1 MCNVSPY
8 SLAQVATRFRV
19 ALNKRVST
27 LGIVLPLAPLCTGGK
42 LKISRLTALGAVVGA
57 AALVLAGCSAPQES
71 EIVENTSLSVAQ
83 NASFVGYNTQTSN
96 GNSTYNSNITYMT
109 TSQFNYYDNTPKLIR
124 NTKFGTYKKISD
136 DPLTIK
142 YTVNKDVKWSD
153 GSKVDGADLLLSWA
167 ANISKFNTVK
177 PKTDADGNITNQDE
191 IDKGVFFDSVNAGGG
206 LDQVEATPKISDDGQ
221 SLTLVYA
228 KPFVDWEVNFT
239 VGVPA
244 HVTYDLAF
252 PDKKLSATKA
262 KAAVIKAIQDND
274 TSVLGPLSKAW
285 TSGYD
290 QPSMPSNKAVFLSD
304 GAYTITNLVKDQ
316 YVTLTANKKFTWGPL
331 PKVQKI
337 TVRFIQ
343 DPLAQVQALQNG
355 EVGIINGQPTA
366 DTLSALA
373 AVKTATTKS
382 ANSAS
387 YEHVDL
393 TFNNKGP
400 FDPASYGGDAAK
412 ALAVRQAFLK
422 IIPRQEIV
430 DKLIKPLNPSAGLV
444 DSQTL
449 LPGYAGYDDMIKA
462 NGSSAYDTVD
472 VAGAKAL
479 LKQAGVTTPVKV
491 NFMYGKS
498 NTRRAN
504 EYQLIEASGKLA
516 GFDVVDAGNDDWPSK
531 LGDGTYDA
539 VLFAWQSTSLAVTAT
554 MAQWQAGAGNNLNG
568 YSNDAVNAAAT
579 ELNGTYD
586 KAKQLTLL
594 QDIEKNLWA
603 DAYGVTIF
611 QFPDVIAFNKKIK
624 NVSDAPLSPTVF
636 WNYYDWT
643 VPAKAK

>member
-1 MCNVSPY
+1 
-8 SLAQVATRFRV
+8 
-19 ALNKRVST
+19 
-27 LGIVLPLAPLCTGGK
+27 
-42 LKISRLTALGAVVGA
+42 LKISRLAALGAVVGA
-57 AALVLAGCSAPQES
+57 TALVLAGCSAPSQQS
-71 EIVENTSLSVAQ
+71 EIVENTSISAAQ

-109 TSQFNYYDNTPKLIR
+109 TSAFNYYDNSPKLIQ
-124 NTKFGTYKKISD
+124 NTKFGSYKKISD
-136 DPLTIK
+136 SPLTIK
-142 YTVNKDVKWSD
+142 YTINKGVKWSD
-153 GSKVDGADLLLSWA
+153 GSKVDAADMLLDWA
-167 ANISKFNTVK
+167 ANISKFNNVK
-177 PKTDADGNITNQDE
+177 PVTDAKGNVTNQAAVDA
-191 IDKGVFFDSVNAGGG
+191 GVFFDSVNAGGG
-206 LDQVEATPKISDDGQ
+206 LDFVTDTPKITDGGQ
-221 SLTLVYA
+221 SLTLVYS
-228 KPFVDWEVNFT
+228 KPYVDWEVNFG

-262 KAAVIKAIQDND
+262 KAAVIKAIQNND

-285 TSGYD
+285 STGYD
-290 QPSMPSNKAVFLSD
+290 APSMPTNKAVFLSD
-304 GAYTITNLVKDQ
+304 GPYTITDLVKDQ
-316 YVTLTANKKFTWGPL
+316 YVTLTANKKYTWGPL
-331 PKVQKI
+331 PHVQKL

-366 DTLSALA
+366 DTLTALA

-430 DKLIKPLNPSAGLV
+430 DKLIKPLNPKAVLV

-472 VAGAKAL
+472 IAGAKAL
-479 LKQAGVTTPVKV
+479 LAQAGVKTPVPV
-491 NFMYGKS
+491 QFMYGKS

-504 EYQLIEASGKLA
+504 EYQLIAASGKLA
-516 GFDVVDAGNDDWPSK
+516 GFNVIDAGNDDWPSK

-554 MAQWQAGAGNNLNG
+554 MPQWTKGAGNNLNG
-568 YSNDAVNAAAT
+568 YSNPDVDAAANT
-579 ELNGTYD
+579 LNGTYD

-594 QDIEKNLWA
+594 ETIEKDLYA

-611 QFPDVIAFNKKIK
+611 QFPDVIAYDNKIK

-636 WNYYDWT
+636 WNFYDWT
-643 VPAKAK
+643 TPAKKAK

>member
-1 MCNVSPY
+1 
-8 SLAQVATRFRV
+8 
-19 ALNKRVST
+19 
-27 LGIVLPLAPLCTGGK
+27 

-57 AALVLAGCSAPQES
+57 AALVLAGCAAPQAS
-71 EIVENTSLSVAQ
+71 EIVEGTSLTVAQ
-83 NASFVGYNTQTSN
+83 NASFVGYNTQTTN

-109 TSQFNYYDNTPKLIR
+109 TSTFNYYDNSPKLIK
-124 NTKFGTYKKISD
+124 NTKFGTYTKVSD
-136 DPLTIK
+136 DPLTVK

-153 GSKVDGADLLLSWA
+153 GTSVDAADMLLDWA

-177 PKTDADGNITNQDE
+177 PETDADGNITNQAA
-191 IDKGVFFDSVNAGGG
+191 IDAGVYFDSVNAGGG
-206 LDQVEATPKISDDGQ
+206 LDFVTDTPKISDDGQ
-221 SLTLVYA
+221 SVTLVYS
-228 KPFVDWEVNFT
+228 KPYVDWELAFT

-244 HVTYDLAF
+244 HETYKLAF
-252 PDKKLSATKA
+252 PDKKLSAAKA

-285 TSGYD
+285 TTGYD
-290 QPSMPSNKAVFLSD
+290 QPSMPTDKSIFLSD
-304 GAYTITNLVKDQ
+304 GPYIITDLVKDQ
-316 YVTLTANKKFTWGPL
+316 YVTLTPNKSYTWGPL

-387 YEHVDL
+387 YEHIDL

-400 FDPASYGGDAAK
+400 FDPATYGGDAAK

-430 DKLIKPLNPSAGLV
+430 DKLIKPLNPSAVLV

-449 LPGYAGYDDMIKA
+449 LPGYAGYDDIIKN
-462 NGSSAYDTVD
+462 NGSDVYDTVD
-472 VAGAKAL
+472 VDGAKAL
-479 LKQAGVTTPVKV
+479 LAQAGVKTPVDVK
-491 NFMYGKS
+491 FLYGKS

-504 EYQLIEASGKLA
+504 EYQLIAASGKLA
-516 GFDVVDAGNDDWPSK
+516 GFNVVDNGNDDWPAK

-539 VLFAWQSTSLAVTAT
+539 GLFAWQSTSLAVTAT
-554 MAQWQAGAGNNLNG
+554 MPQWQTGAGNNLNG
-568 YSNDAVNAAAT
+568 YTNPDVDAAVT
-579 ELNGTYD
+579 TLNGEYD
-586 KAKQLTLL
+586 KSKQLALL
-594 QDIEKNLWA
+594 TTIEKALYS
-603 DAYGVTIF
+603 DAYGVVIF
-611 QFPDVIAFNKKIK
+611 QFPDVIAFNNNIK

-636 WNYYDWT
+636 WNFYDWT
-643 VPAKAK
+643 TTAKAK